1 VKSKKKAASTC
12 IEDDVALFGGQWVAV
27 IQNKKTL
34 VFVDGEHRLGLHV
47 SGSGGG

>member
-1 VKSKKKAASTC
+1 VKSGGGGTC
-12 IEDDVALFGGQWVAV
+12 IEDDVALLGGQWVAV

-34 VFVDGEHRLGLHV
+34 VFVDREHGLGLRV